1 MSISFDS
8 VFLTATGAFLPGEPV
23 DNDSLDRYIAPL
35 NASSA
40 RIKRRILAEN
50 GIRSRHY
57 AIAEDGSTTHS
68 AAVMAANAVRECLAD
83 SEIELADV
91 DALCTGTSGGD
102 VGMPGFANMV
112 QGELQAGPMHTSSH
126 QGVCASGV
134 AALQHAS
141 SAIELEG
148 ARHALV
154 VTSEL
159 PSRLFKRSRFA
170 PRGYEAEF
178 DSHFLRWM
186 LSDGAGACLL
196 SDRPRRS
203 SISLKLKWI
212 HSRSFSGDL
221 PVCMQVGYTAEGGSK
236 SWLDYPSLAEAEADG
251 AFLLRQDIRLL
262 PHLFE
267 LGIHE
272 YADLIRRNLF
282 SPQDVDHFLCH
293 YSSEKFAGVVE
304 DLMNKAGLTIATERW
319 YSNLARRGNTGA
331 ASIFIMLADFL
342 RERQPRPGERVL
354 CFVPESGRFTVA
366 FMMFEVVGPEA
377 DAENMPSMV
386 APPHDPGTVSSPRL
400 RRLLS
405 ELASVWHDYRS
416 RAWRTRLVGKITKQ
430 AFTRE
435 DYVKWMAGW
444 IPQVREGSAWMRTGA
459 AHLDERHAELA
470 ALVRAHANDEQFDY
484 NVLFED
490 YRAAGGQ
497 AASVDELRRNPGGEA
512 LNTYM
517 QALARERN
525 PLGLLGAVY
534 IIEGTGQRI
543 IPALLPLLRRQLDL
557 PEQSFRFLKYHGEND
572 PSHLAR
578 WLRGVEIALALDPL
592 CDQRILA
599 TARATAELYLLHM
612 EHAL

>member
-8 VFLTATGAFLPGEPV
+8 VFVTATGAFLPGNPV
-23 DNDSLDRYIAPL
+23 DNEHLDRYIAPL
-35 NASSA
+35 NATST

-50 GIRSRHY
+50 GIRTRHY
-57 AIAEDGSTTHS
+57 AIAEDGTTTHS
-68 AAVMAANAVRECLAD
+68 AASMAASAVRACLAD
-83 SEIELADV
+83 SDIALSDV

-112 QGELQAGPMHTSSH
+112 QGELQASPMHTSSH
-126 QGVCASGV
+126 QGVCASGI

-141 SAIELEG
+141 SMIELSA

-178 DSHFLRWM
+178 DAHFLRWM

-196 SDRPRRS
+196 SDRPRS
-203 SISLKLKWI
+203 EGISLKLNWI

-272 YADLIRRNLF
+272 YVDLIRREQF
-282 SPQDVDHFLCH
+282 SPGNVDHFLCH
-293 YSSEKFAGVVE
+293 YSSQKFAGVVE
-304 DLMNKAGLTIATERW
+304 ELMNKAGLAIPTERW
-319 YSNLARRGNTGA
+319 YSNLAHRGNTGA

-342 RERQPRPGERVL
+342 RERCPKPGERVL

-366 FMMFEVVGPEA
+366 FMMFEVVGTEPNA
-377 DAENMPSMV
+377 PV
-386 APPHDPGTVSSPRL
+386 HFAPPHAPDSVESPRL

-405 ELASVWHDYRS
+405 ELASIWHDYRS
-416 RAWRTRLVGKITKQ
+416 RAWRTPLIGKITRQ
-430 AFTRE
+430 EFTRE

-444 IPQVREGSAWMRTGA
+444 IPQVREGSVWMR
-459 AHLDERHAELA
+459 
-470 ALVRAHANDEQFDY
+470 
-484 NVLFED
+484 
-490 YRAAGGQ
+490 
-497 AASVDELRRNPGGEA
+497 
-512 LNTYM
+512 
-517 QALARERN
+517 
-525 PLGLLGAVY
+525 
-534 IIEGTGQRI
+534 
-543 IPALLPLLRRQLDL
+543 
-557 PEQSFRFLKYHGEND
+557 
-572 PSHLAR
+572 
-578 WLRGVEIALALDPL
+578 
-592 CDQRILA
+592 
-599 TARATAELYLLHM
+599 TARATARRPLRRTRRTRR
-612 EHAL
+612 HARG